1 VAPTVSWQDL
11 VDYLAG
17 EASEA
22 VQQRVE
28 QWLEADAQHRA
39 LFRSLQQLWDAG
51 AATDEEDPAW
61 LEAQW
66 QALLEKMRV
75 RGLSLPEMPA
85 RKAEQRCRCS

>member
-1 VAPTVSWQDL
+1 VAHTVSWQDL

-39 LFRSLQQLWDAG
+39 LFRSLQQLWDAV
-51 AATDEEDPAW
+51 AAPDEEDPAW
-61 LEAQW
+61 LAAQW
-66 QALLEKMRV
+66 RALLKKMHA
-75 RGLSLPEMPA
+75 RGLSLPEVPS
-85 RKAEQRCRCS
+85 RKSEPRCRCS

>member
-1 VAPTVSWQDL
+1 VAHTVSWQDL

-22 VQQRVE
+22 VQRRVE

-39 LFRSLQQLWDAG
+39 LFRSLQQLWEAAG
-51 AATDEEDPAW
+51 AAGNEDPAW

-66 QALLEKMRV
+66 QALLKKMRT
-75 RGLSLPEMPA
+75 RGLPLPEMPA
-85 RKAEQRCRCS
+85 RKAERRCRCS

>member
-1 VAPTVSWQDL
+1 MAHTVSWQDL

-39 LFRSLQQLWDAG
+39 LFRSLQQLWDAV
-51 AATDEEDPAW
+51 AAPDEEDPAW
-61 LEAQW
+61 LAAQW
-66 QALLEKMRV
+66 RALLEKNARPWPV
-75 RGLSLPEMPA
+75 PSGDARPE
-85 RKAEQRCRCS
+85 S

>member
-1 VAPTVSWQDL
+1 VAHTVSWQDL

-39 LFRSLQQLWDAG
+39 LFRSLQQLWDAI
-51 AATDEEDPAW
+51 AAADEEDPAW

-66 QALLEKMRV
+66 QALLKKMHA
-75 RGLSLPEMPA
+75 RGLPLPEISA
-85 RKAEQRCRCS
+85 RKAERRCRCS